1 MGQQVS
7 TIYIAFY
14 VQLWH
19 HLISDW
25 EGRLVAATTLPRPG
39 LEAHR
44 EAITLPF
51 PELVS
56 RLVGSIG
63 RKLSAYVG
71 GVKDVR
77 TVDGWIQGKAPYGDA
92 EERLRLAFQVV
103 RTLVDHDPPRIVQ
116 AWLTGV
122 NPELGDRI
130 PLRLLRE
137 GDLNIVGS
145 EVMAAARA
153 FIAGG

>member
-1 MGQQVS
+1 M
-7 TIYIAFY
+7 
-14 VQLWH
+14 
-19 HLISDW
+19 
-25 EGRLVAATTLPRPG
+25 VAATTLPRPG

-44 EAITLPF
+44 EAISLPF

-56 RLVGSIG
+56 RLTGYIG
-63 RKLSAYVG
+63 RKLSAYVA

-77 TVDGWIQGKAPYGDA
+77 SVDGWMKGKAPYGDA
-92 EERLRLAFQVV
+92 EARLRLAFQVV
-103 RTLVDHDPPRIVQ
+103 RTLIDHDSPRIVQ

-130 PLRLLRE
+130 PLRLMRE
-137 GDLNIVGS
+137 GDLNVVGP

-153 FIAGG
+153 FVAGG

>member
-1 MGQQVS
+1 MAVH
-7 TIYIAFY
+7 T
-14 VQLWH
+14 
-19 HLISDW
+19 
-25 EGRLVAATTLPRPG
+25 ATTLPRPG

-44 EAITLPF
+44 QAITLPF
-51 PELVS
+51 PKLVS
-56 RLVGSIG
+56 QLADIIG
-63 RKLSAYVG
+63 RKLSAYIA

-77 TVDGWIQGKAPYGDA
+77 TVDGWIKGNAPYGDA
-92 EERLRLAFQVV
+92 EERLRMAFQVV
-103 RTLVDHDPPRIVQ
+103 RTLSEHDSPRIVQ
-116 AWLTGV
+116 AWLAGV

-137 GDLNIVGS
+137 GDLSVVGP

>member
-1 MGQQVS
+1 MAV
-7 TIYIAFY
+7 
-14 VQLWH
+14 
-19 HLISDW
+19 
-25 EGRLVAATTLPRPG
+25 VAATTLPRPG

-44 EAITLPF
+44 EAISLPF

-56 RLVGSIG
+56 RLSGYIG
-63 RKLSAYVG
+63 RKLSAYVA

-77 TVDGWIQGKAPYGDA
+77 TVDGWIKGNSPYGDS

-103 RTLVDHDPPRIVQ
+103 RTLIDHDSPRIVQ

-137 GDLNIVGS
+137 GDLNVVGP

>member
-1 MGQQVS
+1 V
-7 TIYIAFY
+7 
-14 VQLWH
+14 
-19 HLISDW
+19 
-25 EGRLVAATTLPRPG
+25 VAASTLPRPG

-44 EAITLPF
+44 EAISLPF

-56 RLVGSIG
+56 RLSGFIG
-63 RKLSAYVG
+63 RKLSAYIA

-77 TVDGWIQGKAPYGDA
+77 TVEGWMKGNTPYGDGEA
-92 EERLRLAFQVV
+92 RLRLAFQVV
-103 RTLVDHDPPRIVQ
+103 RTLIDHDSPRIVQ

-137 GDLNIVGS
+137 GDLNIVGP
-145 EVMAAARA
+145 EVMAASRA
-153 FIAGG
+153 FVAGG

>member
-1 MGQQVS
+1 M
-7 TIYIAFY
+7 I
-14 VQLWH
+14 
-19 HLISDW
+19 
-25 EGRLVAATTLPRPG
+25 AATTLPRPG

-44 EAITLPF
+44 EAISLLF

-56 RLVGSIG
+56 RLTALIG
-63 RKLSAYVG
+63 RKLTAYVA

-77 TVDGWIQGKAPYGDA
+77 TVDGWKKGNSPYGEA
-92 EERLRLAFQVV
+92 EDRLRLTFQVV
-103 RTLVDHDPPRIVQ
+103 RTLGEHDSQRIVQ

-137 GDLNIVGS
+137 GDLNIVGP
-145 EVMAAARA
+145 EVMAAVRA
-153 FIAGG
+153 FVAGG